1 MKTNSRNDR
10 HLVAVIADWLVRVEI
25 LGWVAVGA
33 AVPWIAMALVV
44 SLPWPSLGWSS
55 AKLTAGL
62 LGCGVARRLARG
74 ALEAR
79 PFSGAGDGE
88 GRAPPR
94 RAGG

>member
-1 MKTNSRNDR
+1 MKKN
-10 HLVAVIADWLVRVEI
+10 LMAGIAGWLVRVEV
-25 LGWVAVGA
+25 LGWVTLGA

-44 SLPWPSLGWSS
+44 SLAWPPAGWSS

-74 ALEAR
+74 ALEAQ
-79 PFSGAGDGE
+79 PFSGASDGE